1 MFHLVSKREGGG
13 GGGAAGY
20 NIIIKEGSPE
30 CLHNTIE
37 AKFMHMAI
45 MCYPHKRTWI
55 LKYVNSTRHREHLET
70 MKEMHII
77 SAL

>member
-1 MFHLVSKREGGG
+1 MLSISSLLQVVCLYEHMFHLISKREGGGGG

-30 CLHNTIE
+30 SLHNTIE

-45 MCYPHKRTWI
+45 MC
-55 LKYVNSTRHREHLET
+55 
-70 MKEMHII
+70 
-77 SAL
+77 

>member
-1 MFHLVSKREGGG
+1 MFHLIIKRGRRRLGVW
-13 GGGAAGY
+13 GGGAARY

-45 MCYPHKRTWI
+45 MCYPTRGLGSLNMSILQDIENTW
-55 LKYVNSTRHREHLET
+55 KQ
-70 MKEMHII
+70 
-77 SAL
+77 